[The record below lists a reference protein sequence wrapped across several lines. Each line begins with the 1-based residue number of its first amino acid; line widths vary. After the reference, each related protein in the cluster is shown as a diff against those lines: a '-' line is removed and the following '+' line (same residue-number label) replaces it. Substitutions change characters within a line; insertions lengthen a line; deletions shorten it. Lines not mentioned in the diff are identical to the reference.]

1 MKGLYDGEIASID
14 HNIGRIIEYLRN
26 EGIYD
31 NTVIVVLADH
41 GEEFWER
48 GGLEHARTLHDEI
61 LRIPL
66 ILKLPPSANRRGE
79 RVSATV
85 RQVDVYPTLLEL
97 AGVSLSSDIRG
108 ESLLHID
115 PAKSRWEYAE
125 TPYIAALR
133 GEEWKFIAKSRPKQE
148 ELYNL
153 EEDPAERKNVAA
165 QHPQVLAR
173 MQEEMSSLMRMEEF
187 ASAAD
192 QEYKKVDPKTLERLR
207 SLGYVK

>member
-1 MKGLYDGEIASID
+1 M
-14 HNIGRIIEYLRN
+14 
-26 EGIYD
+26 
-31 NTVIVVLADH
+31 
-41 GEEFWER
+41 
-48 GGLEHARTLHDEI
+48 
-61 LRIPL
+61 
-66 ILKLPPSANRRGE
+66 
-79 RVSATV
+79 
-85 RQVDVYPTLLEL
+85 
-97 AGVSLSSDIRG
+97 
-108 ESLLHID
+108 HID